1 MENDVLTK
9 LENIEKKVDYVYKRV
24 KEIEEFANS
33 SLPLL
38 SDVADRITEIISR
51 VEDEIGKDELSE
63 KLKKIKENI
72 DVLLDTADKIVETRE
87 QLSYALK
94 DVRDILLENIEMEV
108 SPEEAVSLLRK
119 LIIYMPAFSKMID
132 DALALYSL
140 IEDLKE
146 VKIAE
151 EVQDTVRELREK
163 LEREEIIILLKKF
176 GDILPKLPQM
186 LDDMLSL
193 YNLMEDLRRALPELE
208 KEAMPTI
215 SELRERFE
223 REEVLE
229 VVKRLGDVIPRLP
242 NTIDSLISLYEVA
255 DELKLLEFDKEEL
268 DRLKTALG
276 KIKKKEVIDVLEKF
290 ADTVPILS
298 KTADTIIEL
307 DRRGVLDAMFKL
319 SKVVEPLSRK
329 LSDRALEDMGDS
341 LAILARTAKP
351 ELAMIASHVAEAFLN
366 LEPKKAGLMDLM
378 RALSDE
384 RVQIGLGVSLELL
397 RALADAV
404 KKMKM
409 REEQK
414 L

>member
-9 LENIEKKVDYVYKRV
+9 LENIEKKVDYVYRRV